1 MAKKRRGSPPGTG
14 KSDVDSDHVTLPKAP
29 ERLGSPFKDALGPLK
44 KQLEAEAKAKLE
56 KPKPPPPP
64 PPPSRKR
71 RDMADDE
78 AMALSLAMQGVKP
91 LGGDRP
97 GRVVASTP
105 KLQSRTAQ
113 VAPFGRSAEDEARPR
128 LDDLVARDV
137 TFRIETDVDYVRAS
151 RIDAPQRVVR
161 ELARRTRASE
171 TLDLHGMSQRE
182 AREAVTSFVRRCHK
196 AGLSVLCVVHGK
208 GLRSEGRV
216 GVLRDAAVDALVDSG
231 AATLVLAFVTA
242 PESCGGSGALLIEL
256 KH

>member
-1 MAKKRRGSPPGTG
+1 MAKKRRGSPPSTGTT
-14 KSDVDSDHVTLPKAP
+14 DADDRVALPKGP
-29 ERLGSPFKDALGPLK
+29 ERLGSPFKDALAPLK

-56 KPKPPPPP
+56 KPKAPPPPP
-64 PPPSRKR
+64 PLSRKR

-97 GRVVASTP
+97 GRVVATTP

-113 VAPFGRSAEDEARPR
+113 VAPFGRSAEDEARAR

-137 TFRIETDVDYVRAS
+137 TFRIESDVDYVRAS

-196 AGLSVLCVVHGK
+196 TGLSVVCVVHGK
-208 GLRSEGRV
+208 GLRSEGGV
-216 GVLRDAAVDALVDSG
+216 GVLRDAAIDALVDSG